1 MRKWLLRTP
10 VDGARLSSSFGVRRH
25 PILGFTRMHKGID
38 FAAPTGTPVLA
49 AGAGVVEVAGRNRGY
64 GNYRAA
70 APQRE
75 YATAYA
81 HLSRFAPGVAPG
93 RRVEQGEVIG
103 YVGATGLATGP
114 HLHYEVLQAGEQVN
128 PLTVKAAAADPLH
141 GEELRRFLLRARRDR
156 PPPAGAAPLVAGGGP
171 IGPPPAPL

>member
-10 VDGARLSSSFGVRRH
+10 VDGARLSSSFGLRRH
-25 PILGFTRMHKGID
+25 PILGFTRMHRGID
-38 FAAPTGTPVLA
+38 FAAPTGTPMLA

-64 GNYRAA
+64 GNYVRLRHNR
-70 APQRE
+70 QF
-75 YATAYA
+75 ATAYA
-81 HLSRFAPGVAPG
+81 HLSRFAPGLVPG

-114 HLHYEVLQAGEQVN
+114 HLHYEVVSGGEQVD
-128 PLTVKAAAADPLH
+128 PLTVKAAAADPCAATSCAASCWCATRSTVT
-141 GEELRRFLLRARRDR
+141 GRA
-156 PPPAGAAPLVAGGGP
+156 ASPLVAGGAP